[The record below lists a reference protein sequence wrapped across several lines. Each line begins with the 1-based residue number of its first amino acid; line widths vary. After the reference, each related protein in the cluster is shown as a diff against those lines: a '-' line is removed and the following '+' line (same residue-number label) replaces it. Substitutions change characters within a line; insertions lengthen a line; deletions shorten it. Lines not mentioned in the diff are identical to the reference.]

1 MPGQRRLRPG
11 QHKGSSA
18 SLPLPLPAR
27 HVPPAPESVN
37 NQGTG
42 PSFLPWREKSPPRR
56 AEQQQLWGLEFSK
69 HRDITNHR
77 PSIDIASHIRHRYSP
92 PHRPNPPSSRHPH
105 PPHPHSFSR
114 RLISTTFFSTSS
126 PNPPRAS
133 TNKAAQWL
141 AARANRREERA
152 REARRRPTMVP
163 RSSRATPLAPAFRL
177 VA

>member
-1 MPGQRRLRPG
+1 MPGQ
-11 QHKGSSA
+11 A
-18 SLPLPLPAR
+18 LPAR
-27 HVPPAPESVN
+27 ATQRQLSASASASARPARAARPKKCQQPRNGSELS
-37 NQGTG
+37 
-42 PSFLPWREKSPPRR
+42 SLARENSPPRR

-77 PSIDIASHIRHRYSP
+77 RSIDIASHIRHRYSP
-92 PHRPNPPSSRHPH
+92 PHRPNPTSSRHPH
-105 PPHPHSFSR
+105 QPHPHSFSR
-114 RLISTTFFSTSS
+114 RLISTPFFSTSS

-152 REARRRPTMVP
+152 RAARRRPTMVP
-163 RSSRATPLAPAFRL
+163 RNSRATPLVPVFRL